1 MGVAKHTVDLR
12 KVLVNLSE
20 ALLDNREPLLTTTRL
35 GRKDRKTGTPLQIRP
50 GAGGPRLGDHAMH
63 PSERACI

>member
-20 ALLDNREPLLTTTRL
+20 ALLDNREPLQFETGVTTRE
-35 GRKDRKTGTPLQIRP
+35 PLRATAP
-50 GAGGPRLGDHAMH
+50 GPPLA
-63 PSERACI
+63 